1 MQLTIDVK
9 DSVVDKVMYLLNS
22 LKSDVK
28 IINKTETNSLDI
40 QAITE
45 DEEDYQ
51 YILKGREERKN
62 GSQNYGNMNDI
73 NWD

>member
-9 DSVVDKVMYLLNS
+9 DSVIDKIMYLLDS

-28 IINKTETNSLDI
+28 IISKTETNSLDI
-40 QAITE
+40 EPLTK
-45 DEEDYQ
+45 DEEDYK
-51 YILKGREERKN
+51 YIVNGREERKN
-62 GSQNYGNMNDI
+62 SSQNYGSMNDI